1 MKFVE
6 KKESWLGWYISI
18 VCAFSAAVVAGCT
31 AQFSLTLAPLAQK
44 LGVTEAAVA
53 LSDPP
58 SAAMVILA
66 ELIAPLVM
74 KKFGVRAT
82 FILSALLF
90 VIPQTLIPYA
100 PNYFC
105 LVALKLAQG
114 FCAMLFPL
122 ALSLIVA
129 WGDARN
135 VGLATSI
142 FTGVF
147 YAGGTMGGAVAGG
160 VVSLVGWEASYHV
173 LSAAMIAM
181 SVLFLSTVRGWPAA
195 GEMEEETAEE
205 RGSYRSVVFDRRTWF
220 LILAFLPTIWAIQ
233 TIWADMA
240 PFGEYL
246 GYSEAEAG
254 GVMGIAAVAILV
266 AALASG
272 KASDWL
278 ASRSA
283 RPLAARVCVLSAG
296 TVLIAIGVLVII
308 LSDLAAPN
316 IASFHAAAFFLSLG
330 AAWGLGSFYCII
342 PEIYE
347 GERVNV
353 ANGFAGGVAD
363 MAMPLSPTFM
373 AIVGLGMGM
382 WSKAWLFCIPIC
394 AAGLVFSLLVARAKP
409 AMAANRVK

>member
-1 MKFVE
+1 MGLVE
-6 KKESWLGWYISI
+6 KKGGWLGWHISI
-18 VCAFSAAVVAGCT
+18 VCALSAAVVAGCT
-31 AQFSLTLAPLAQK
+31 AQFSLTLTPLAQK
-44 LGVTEAAVA
+44 LGMTEAAIA

-82 FILSALLF
+82 FAVSALLF
-90 VIPQTLIPYA
+90 IVPQTLIPYA
-100 PNYFC
+100 PNYIC

-122 ALSLIVA
+122 SLSLIVA
-129 WGDARN
+129 WSDERS

-147 YAGGTMGGAVAGG
+147 YAGGTLGGAVAG
-160 VVSLVGWEASYHV
+160 VVISLVGWEFSYHA

-181 SVLFLSTVRGWPAA
+181 SALFLSAVRGWPDGVGA
-195 GEMEEETAEE
+195 EEEAEG
-205 RGSYRSVVFDRRTWF
+205 RGAYRSVVFDRRTWF
-220 LILAFLPTIWAIQ
+220 LVLAFLPTIWAIQ

-246 GYSEAEAG
+246 GYSEAQTG
-254 GVMGIAAVAILV
+254 SVMGIAAAAILI
-266 AALASG
+266 AALSSG
-272 KASDWL
+272 KASDWF

-283 RPLAARVCVLSAG
+283 RPLAARVGVLSAG
-296 TVLIAIGVLVII
+296 TALIAAGVLVIV

-316 IASFHAAAFFLSLG
+316 IAMFYAAVFFLSLG

-347 GERVNV
+347 GERIAV
-353 ANGFAGGVAD
+353 ANGFAGGATD
-363 MAMPLSPTFM
+363 LAMPLSPTFM
-373 AIVGLGMGM
+373 AIVGIGMGK
-382 WSKAWLFCIPIC
+382 WSEAWIFCILIC
-394 AAGLVFSLLVARAKP
+394 AVGLVFSLLAARAKP
-409 AMAANRVK
+409 AANA

>member
-1 MKFVE
+1 MLEFVE
-6 KKESWLGWYISI
+6 KKETWLGWYISI

-31 AQFSLTLAPLAQK
+31 AQFSLTLTPLAQK
-44 LGVTEAAVA
+44 LGVTEATIA

-74 KKFGVRAT
+74 KRFGVRAT
-82 FILSALLF
+82 FAISALLF
-90 VIPQTLIPYA
+90 IVPQTLIPYA
-100 PNYFC
+100 PNYAC

-129 WGDARN
+129 WSDPRS

-142 FTGVF
+142 FAGVF
-147 YAGGTMGGAVAGG
+147 YAGGTMGGAIAG
-160 VVSLVGWEASYHV
+160 VVISLVGWESSYHV
-173 LSAAMIAM
+173 LSVAMVVM
-181 SVLFLSTVRGWPAA
+181 SILFLSTVRGWPDGAEA
-195 GEMEEETAEE
+195 EEYAAEE
-205 RGSYRSVVFDRRTWF
+205 RGAYRAVVFDRRTWF

-254 GVMGIAAVAILV
+254 SVMGIAAVAILV
-266 AALASG
+266 AALSSG
-272 KASDWL
+272 KTSDWL

-283 RPLAARVCVLSAG
+283 KPLVARVAVLSVG
-296 TVLIAIGVLVII
+296 TALVAIGALFIV
-308 LSDLAAPN
+308 LSDLTAPN
-316 IASFHAAAFFLSLG
+316 ITAFYAAAFFLSLG

-347 GERVNV
+347 GERIAV
-353 ANGFAGGVAD
+353 ANGFAGGAAD

-373 AIVGLGMGM
+373 AIVGIGMGM
-382 WSKAWLFCIPIC
+382 WSRAWLFCILIC
-394 AAGLVFSLLVARAKP
+394 AVGLVFSLLISRSRRAVVG
-409 AMAANRVK
+409 R